1 MKMWNMKKI
10 LIITGIVL
18 LISIAPLQPINAQ
31 IPIAEIIKAGI
42 KKVIKAVDLKI
53 QRLQNKTIWLQ
64 NAQKTLENK
73 MSKLK
78 LTEISDGA
86 KSKRNYT
93 LNILMFWSKKQN
105 ELYAKY
111 FDELWKVKNA
121 ISSYQAVRDIIK
133 KQVQLVQEY
142 AKAFNLSKQ
151 DKNFTADELNYMQ
164 KVYTGILDESIKNI
178 DQIQL
183 VISAFATQ
191 MTDAKRLEIIH
202 AAGNNIEQN
211 ITDLRQFNQQNI
223 TISLQ
228 RSKEKNDIDVVKKLY
243 GLE

>member
-1 MKMWNMKKI
+1 MKLKMWRMKKI
-10 LIITGIVL
+10 SIIAGIVL
-18 LISIAPLQPINAQ
+18 SISIVPVQHTQAQ
-31 IPIAEIIKAGI
+31 IPVLEIIKAAVI
-42 KKVIKAVDLKI
+42 KVIKAVDLKV

-78 LTEISDGA
+78 LTQISD
-86 KSKRNYT
+86 
-93 LNILMFWSKKQN
+93 WSKKQK

-133 KQVQLVQEY
+133 EQVQLVQEY
-142 AKAFNLSKQ
+142 SKAFNLSKQ
-151 DKNFTADELNYMQ
+151 DKNFTAGELNYMQ

-183 VISAFATQ
+183 VINAFATQ

-202 AAGNNIEQN
+202 TAGNNIEQN
-211 ITDLRQFNQQNI
+211 ITDLRQFSQQNI
-223 TISLQ
+223 IISSQ
-228 RSKEKNDIDVVKKLY
+228 RSKEKNDIDVVKILY
-243 GLE
+243 GIE

>member
-1 MKMWNMKKI
+1 MWSMKKI
-10 LIITGIVL
+10 LIIIGIAL
-18 LISIAPLQPINAQ
+18 SISIAPVQHTNAQ
-31 IPIAEIIKAGI
+31 IPILEIIKAAV

-78 LTEISDGA
+78 LTEISD
-86 KSKRNYT
+86 
-93 LNILMFWSKKQN
+93 WSKKQK

-111 FDELWKVKNA
+111 FDELWKVKNV

-142 AKAFNLSKQ
+142 SKAFNLSKQ
-151 DKNFTADELNYMQ
+151 DKNFTGDELNYMQ

-183 VISAFATQ
+183 VINAFATQ

-223 TISLQ
+223 IISLQ

-243 GLE
+243 GIE

>member
-1 MKMWNMKKI
+1 MWSMKKI
-10 LIITGIVL
+10 LFIVGIAL
-18 LISIAPLQPINAQ
+18 SISIAPVQRTNAQ
-31 IPIAEIIKAGI
+31 IPILEIIKAAI
-42 KKVIKAVDLKI
+42 TKVIKAVDLKI

-73 MSKLK
+73 MSQLK
-78 LTEISDGA
+78 LTAISD
-86 KSKRNYT
+86 
-93 LNILMFWSKKQN
+93 WSKKQK
-105 ELYAKY
+105 ELYEKY
-111 FDELWKVKNA
+111 FDELWKVKNS

-142 AKAFNLSKQ
+142 SKAFNLSKQ
-151 DKNFTADELNYMQ
+151 DKNFTADELSYMQ

-183 VISAFATQ
+183 VINAFATQ
-191 MTDAKRLEIIH
+191 MTDAKRLEIIQ

-223 TISLQ
+223 IISLQ

-243 GLE
+243 GIE

>member
-1 MKMWNMKKI
+1 MWSMKKI
-10 LIITGIVL
+10 LIIVGIVL
-18 LISIAPLQPINAQ
+18 SISIAPVQHTNAQ
-31 IPIAEIIKAGI
+31 IPILEIIKAAV

-78 LTEISDGA
+78 LTEISD
-86 KSKRNYT
+86 
-93 LNILMFWSKKQN
+93 WSKKQK

-121 ISSYQAVRDIIK
+121 ISSYQAVRDIVK

-142 AKAFNLSKQ
+142 SKAFNLSKQ

-183 VISAFATQ
+183 VINAFATQ
-191 MTDAKRLEIIH
+191 MTDAKRFEIIQ

-223 TISLQ
+223 IISLQ

-243 GLE
+243 GIE

>member
-1 MKMWNMKKI
+1 MWSMKKI

-18 LISIAPLQPINAQ
+18 SISIAPVQKTNAQ
-31 IPIAEIIKAGI
+31 IPILEIIKAAV

-78 LTEISDGA
+78 LTEISD
-86 KSKRNYT
+86 
-93 LNILMFWSKKQN
+93 WSKKQK

-151 DKNFTADELNYMQ
+151 DKNFTVDELDYMQ

-183 VISAFATQ
+183 VINAFATQ

-202 AAGNNIEQN
+202 TAGDNIDQN

-228 RSKEKNDIDVVKKLY
+228 RSKERNDIDVVKTLY

>member
-1 MKMWNMKKI
+1 MWSMKKI
-10 LIITGIVL
+10 SIIIGIVL
-18 LISIAPLQPINAQ
+18 SISIAPVQHTNAQ
-31 IPIAEIIKAGI
+31 TPILEIIKAAV

-73 MSKLK
+73 MSQLK
-78 LTEISDGA
+78 LTAISD
-86 KSKRNYT
+86 
-93 LNILMFWSKKQN
+93 WSKKQK

-111 FDELWKVKNA
+111 FDELWKVKNV

-142 AKAFNLSKQ
+142 SKAFNLAKQ
-151 DKNFTADELNYMQ
+151 DKNFTPDELNYMQ
-164 KVYTGILDESIKNI
+164 QVYTGILDESIKNI

-183 VISAFATQ
+183 VVNAFATQ
-191 MTDAKRLEIIH
+191 MTDAKRLDIIH
-202 AAGNNIEQN
+202 AAGDNIEQN

-223 TISLQ
+223 IISLQ

-243 GLE
+243 GIE

>member
-1 MKMWNMKKI
+1 MKMWSMKKL
-10 LIITGIVL
+10 LIIAGIALSVAL
-18 LISIAPLQPINAQ
+18 APVQRINAQ
-31 IPIAEIIKAGI
+31 IPISEIIKAAVT
-42 KKVIKAVDLKI
+42 KVIKAVDLKI

-73 MSKLK
+73 MSELK
-78 LTEISDGA
+78 LTEISD
-86 KSKRNYT
+86 
-93 LNILMFWSKKQN
+93 WSKKQK

-111 FDELWKVKNA
+111 FDELWKVKNV

-133 KQVQLVQEY
+133 NQVELVQEY
-142 AKAFNLSKQ
+142 SKAFNLSKQ

-183 VISAFATQ
+183 VINAYAMQ
-191 MTDAKRLEIIH
+191 MADAKRLELIYS
-202 AAGNNIEQN
+202 AGNNIEQN

-223 TISLQ
+223 IISLQ
-228 RSKEKNDIDVVKKLY
+228 RSKEKNDMDIVKRLY
-243 GLE
+243 GIE